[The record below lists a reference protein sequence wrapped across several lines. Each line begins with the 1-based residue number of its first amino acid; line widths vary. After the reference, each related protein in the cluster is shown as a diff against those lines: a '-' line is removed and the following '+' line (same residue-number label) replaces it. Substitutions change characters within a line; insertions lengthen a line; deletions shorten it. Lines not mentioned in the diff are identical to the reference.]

1 MKLCIH
7 RGTHQIGGIATEI
20 STASTRI
27 LIDMGDELSL
37 DPNFVS
43 APLNIPGV
51 TDANGRCDAVLFTH
65 YHGDHTGQMLRIRP
79 EIPLYAGALAKDIM
93 RLSSAHSWKKD
104 EALCKRIET
113 IRTFSAGVPFLIGD
127 IQITPFS
134 IDHSAADSYL
144 FIIEADGK
152 RLLYTGDFR
161 LHGVRGKTMDKI
173 LDRRIGKVDV
183 VVTEGTT
190 VSRSEHEVVTEWD
203 LQKRVKAYL
212 RQYKYVFVLC
222 ATTNLDRIFALA
234 RAVPRG
240 KYCICDD
247 YQRTLVET
255 VSKHW
260 NGISSFY
267 EMPKLLSFKYHPPA
281 RFAELGG
288 LMFVRANSKFEAII
302 RQYDPAQS
310 ILLYSMWDG
319 YRTKPDSNIPEFLS
333 LTGTWAEL
341 HTSGHA
347 SPDDLRHVIEKAAPE
362 IVIPM
367 HTDAPQKMQTLCQNR
382 TVILLNFLRRL
393 DTDGAANTG
402 RAAPNYIPDHPCFI
416 GSTGSCRRRAC
427 DRSGTLYHPESE
439 AALRRFAG

>member
-7 RGTHQIGGIATEI
+7 RGTHQIGGIAAEI

-51 TDANGRCDAVLFTH
+51 TDGNGHCDAVLFTH

-144 FIIEADGK
+144 FLIEADDK
-152 RLLYTGDFR
+152 RVLYTGDFR

-173 LDRRIGKVDV
+173 LDRRIGKVDAII
-183 VVTEGTT
+183 TEGTT
-190 VSRSEHEVVTEWD
+190 VSRTDGKTVTEWE
-203 LQKRVKAYL
+203 LQARVRNYL
-212 RQYKYVFVLC
+212 QQYKYVFVLC

-240 KYCICDD
+240 KYCICDE
-247 YQRTLVET
+247 YQKTLVET

-319 YRTKPDSNIPEFLS
+319 YRTKPGSTIPDFLS

-347 SPDDLRHVIEKAAPE
+347 SPDDLRHVIEKADPE

-382 TVILLNFLRRL
+382 TVILLK
-393 DTDGAANTG
+393 
-402 RAAPNYIPDHPCFI
+402 
-416 GSTGSCRRRAC
+416 
-427 DRSGTLYHPESE
+427 DREEL
-439 AALRRFAG
+439 LL

>member
-51 TDANGRCDAVLFTH
+51 TDGNGHCEAVLFTH

-144 FIIEADGK
+144 FLIEADGK

-173 LDRRIGKVDV
+173 LDRRIGKVDAII
-183 VVTEGTT
+183 TEGTT
-190 VSRSEHEVVTEWD
+190 VSRTDGKTVTEWE
-203 LQKRVKAYL
+203 LQARVRNYL
-212 RQYKYVFVLC
+212 QQYKYVFVLC

-247 YQRTLVET
+247 YQKTLVET

-267 EMPKLLSFKYHPPA
+267 EMPKLLSFKHHPPA

-347 SPDDLRHVIEKAAPE
+347 SPDDLRHVIEKADPQL
-362 IVIPM
+362 VIPM

-382 TVILLNFLRRL
+382 TVILLK
-393 DTDGAANTG
+393 
-402 RAAPNYIPDHPCFI
+402 
-416 GSTGSCRRRAC
+416 
-427 DRSGTLYHPESE
+427 DREEL
-439 AALRRFAG
+439 LL

>member
-7 RGTHQIGGIATEI
+7 RGTHQIGGIAAEI

-43 APLNIPGV
+43 APLHIPGV

-134 IDHSAADSYL
+134 IDHSAADSYMFL
-144 FIIEADGK
+144 IEADGK

-173 LDRRIGKVDV
+173 LDRRIGKVDAII
-183 VVTEGTT
+183 TEGTT
-190 VSRSEHEVVTEWD
+190 VSRTDGKTVTEWE
-203 LQKRVKAYL
+203 LQARVRNYL
-212 RQYKYVFVLC
+212 QQYKYVFVLC

-247 YQRTLVET
+247 YQKTLVET

-347 SPDDLRHVIEKAAPE
+347 SPDDLRHVIEKADPE

-367 HTDAPQKMQTLCQNR
+367 HTDAPQKIQTLCQNR
-382 TVILLNFLRRL
+382 TVILLK
-393 DTDGAANTG
+393 
-402 RAAPNYIPDHPCFI
+402 
-416 GSTGSCRRRAC
+416 
-427 DRSGTLYHPESE
+427 DREEL
-439 AALRRFAG
+439 LL

>member
-7 RGTHQIGGIATEI
+7 RGTHQIGGIAAEI

-51 TDANGRCDAVLFTH
+51 TDGNGHCDAVLFTH

-79 EIPLYAGALAKDIM
+79 EIPIYAGALAKDIM
-93 RLSSAHSWKKD
+93 RLSAERGGQKN

-113 IRTFSAGVPFLIGD
+113 IQAFSPGKPFLIGD
-127 IQITPFS
+127 IQITPFC
-134 IDHSAADSYL
+134 IDHSACDSYMFL
-144 FIIEADGK
+144 IEADGK

-173 LDRRIGKVDV
+173 LDRRIGKVDAII
-183 VVTEGTT
+183 TEGTT
-190 VSRSEHEVVTEWD
+190 VSRTDGKTVTEWE
-203 LQKRVKAYL
+203 LQARVRNYL
-212 RQYKYVFVLC
+212 QQYKYVFVLC

-234 RAVPRG
+234 HAVPRG

-247 YQRTLVET
+247 YQKTLVET

-347 SPDDLRHVIEKAAPE
+347 SPDDLRHVIEKADPQL
-362 IVIPM
+362 VIPM

-382 TVILLNFLRRL
+382 KVILLK
-393 DTDGAANTG
+393 
-402 RAAPNYIPDHPCFI
+402 
-416 GSTGSCRRRAC
+416 
-427 DRSGTLYHPESE
+427 DREEL
-439 AALRRFAG
+439 LL

>member
-7 RGTHQIGGIATEI
+7 RGTHQIGGIAAEI

-51 TDANGRCDAVLFTH
+51 TDANGRYDAVLFTH

-93 RLSSAHSWKKD
+93 RLSSAHSWKTD

-144 FIIEADGK
+144 FLIEADGK
-152 RLLYTGDFR
+152 RVLYTGDFR
-161 LHGVRGKTMDKI
+161 LHGVRGNVMDKI

-247 YQRTLVET
+247 YQKTLVET

-319 YRTKPDSNIPEFLS
+319 YRTKPGSTIPDFLA

-347 SPDDLRHVIEKAAPE
+347 SPDDLRHVIEKADPE

-382 TVILLNFLRRL
+382 TVILLK
-393 DTDGAANTG
+393 
-402 RAAPNYIPDHPCFI
+402 
-416 GSTGSCRRRAC
+416 
-427 DRSGTLYHPESE
+427 DREEL
-439 AALRRFAG
+439 LL

>member
-7 RGTHQIGGIATEI
+7 RGTHQIGGIAAEI

-144 FIIEADGK
+144 FLIEADGK
-152 RLLYTGDFR
+152 RVLYTGDFR

-173 LDRRIGKVDV
+173 LDRRIGKVDAII
-183 VVTEGTT
+183 TEGTT
-190 VSRSEHEVVTEWD
+190 VSRTDGKTVTEWE
-203 LQKRVKAYL
+203 LQARVRNYL
-212 RQYKYVFVLC
+212 QQYKYVFVLC

-247 YQRTLVET
+247 YQKTLVET

-382 TVILLNFLRRL
+382 KVILLK
-393 DTDGAANTG
+393 
-402 RAAPNYIPDHPCFI
+402 
-416 GSTGSCRRRAC
+416 
-427 DRSGTLYHPESE
+427 DREEL
-439 AALRRFAG
+439 LL

>member
-7 RGTHQIGGIATEI
+7 RGTHQIGGIAAEIATE
-20 STASTRI
+20 TTRI

-51 TDANGRCDAVLFTH
+51 TDGNGHCEAVLFTH

-134 IDHSAADSYL
+134 IDHSAADSYMFL
-144 FIIEADGK
+144 IEADGK

-173 LDRRIGKVDV
+173 LDRRIGKVDAII
-183 VVTEGTT
+183 TEGTM
-190 VSRSEHEVVTEWD
+190 VSRTDGKTVTEWE
-203 LQKRVKAYL
+203 LQARVRNYL
-212 RQYKYVFVLC
+212 QQYKYVFVLC

-247 YQRTLVET
+247 YQKTLVET

-347 SPDDLRHVIEKAAPE
+347 SPDDLRHVIEKADPE

-382 TVILLNFLRRL
+382 TVILLK
-393 DTDGAANTG
+393 
-402 RAAPNYIPDHPCFI
+402 
-416 GSTGSCRRRAC
+416 
-427 DRSGTLYHPESE
+427 DREEL
-439 AALRRFAG
+439 LL

>member
-7 RGTHQIGGIATEI
+7 RGTHQIGGIAAEI
-20 STASTRI
+20 STASTHI
-27 LIDMGDELSL
+27 LIDMGDELSP

-51 TDANGRCDAVLFTH
+51 TNGNGHCDAVLFTH

-79 EIPLYAGALAKDIM
+79 EIPIYAGALAKDIM
-93 RLSSAHSWKKD
+93 RLSAERGGQKN
-104 EALCKRIET
+104 EALCRRIET
-113 IRTFSAGVPFLIGD
+113 IQAFSPGKPFLIGD
-127 IQITPFS
+127 IQITPFC
-134 IDHSAADSYL
+134 IDHSACDSYL
-144 FIIEADGK
+144 FLIEADGK

-161 LHGVRGKTMDKI
+161 LHGVRGNVMDKI

-247 YQRTLVET
+247 YQKMLVET

-260 NGISSFY
+260 SGISSFY
-267 EMPKLLSFKYHPPA
+267 EMPKLLSFKHHPPA

-288 LMFVRANSKFEAII
+288 LMFVRANSKFGAII

-319 YRTKPDSNIPEFLS
+319 YRTKPDSTIPEFLS

-347 SPDDLRHVIEKAAPE
+347 SPDDLRHVIEKADPE

-382 TVILLNFLRRL
+382 KVILLK
-393 DTDGAANTG
+393 
-402 RAAPNYIPDHPCFI
+402 
-416 GSTGSCRRRAC
+416 
-427 DRSGTLYHPESE
+427 DREEL
-439 AALRRFAG
+439 LL

>member
-7 RGTHQIGGIATEI
+7 RGTHQIGGIAAEI

-43 APLNIPGV
+43 APLHIPGV

-144 FIIEADGK
+144 FLIEADGK
-152 RLLYTGDFR
+152 RVLYTGDFR
-161 LHGVRGKTMDKI
+161 LHGVRGETMDKI

-212 RQYKYVFVLC
+212 QQYKYVFVLC

-247 YQRTLVET
+247 YQKMLVET

-267 EMPKLLSFKYHPPA
+267 EMPKLLSFKHHPPA

-319 YRTKPDSNIPEFLS
+319 YRTKPDSTIPEFLS

-347 SPDDLRHVIEKAAPE
+347 SPDDLRHVIEKADPE

-382 TVILLNFLRRL
+382 TVILLK
-393 DTDGAANTG
+393 
-402 RAAPNYIPDHPCFI
+402 
-416 GSTGSCRRRAC
+416 
-427 DRSGTLYHPESE
+427 DREEL
-439 AALRRFAG
+439 LL

>member
-7 RGTHQIGGIATEI
+7 RGTHQIGGIAAEI

-51 TDANGRCDAVLFTH
+51 TDGNGHCDAVLFTH

-79 EIPLYAGALAKDIM
+79 EIPIYAGALAKDIM

-144 FIIEADGK
+144 FLIEADGK
-152 RLLYTGDFR
+152 RVLYTGDFR
-161 LHGVRGKTMDKI
+161 LHGVRGETMDKI

-247 YQRTLVET
+247 YQKMLVET

-347 SPDDLRHVIEKAAPE
+347 SPDDLRHVIEKADPE

-382 TVILLNFLRRL
+382 TVILLK
-393 DTDGAANTG
+393 
-402 RAAPNYIPDHPCFI
+402 
-416 GSTGSCRRRAC
+416 
-427 DRSGTLYHPESE
+427 DREEL
-439 AALRRFAG
+439 LL

>member
-7 RGTHQIGGIATEI
+7 RGTHQIGGIAAEI
-20 STASTRI
+20 STASTHI

-51 TDANGRCDAVLFTH
+51 TDGNGHCDAVLFTH

-79 EIPLYAGALAKDIM
+79 EIPIYAGALAKDIM
-93 RLSSAHSWKKD
+93 RLSAERGGQKN
-104 EALCKRIET
+104 EALCRRIET
-113 IRTFSAGVPFLIGD
+113 IQAFSPGKPLLIGD
-127 IQITPFS
+127 IQITPFC
-134 IDHSAADSYL
+134 IDHSACDSYL
-144 FIIEADGK
+144 FLIEADGK

-161 LHGVRGKTMDKI
+161 LHGVRGNVMDKI
-173 LDRRIGKVDV
+173 LDRRIETVDV

-240 KYCICDD
+240 KYCICDE
-247 YQRTLVET
+247 YQKTLVET

-319 YRTKPDSNIPEFLS
+319 YRTKPGSTIPDFLA
-333 LTGTWAEL
+333 LTGTWETL

-347 SPDDLRHVIEKAAPE
+347 SPDDLRHVIEKADPE

-382 TVILLNFLRRL
+382 TVILLK
-393 DTDGAANTG
+393 
-402 RAAPNYIPDHPCFI
+402 
-416 GSTGSCRRRAC
+416 
-427 DRSGTLYHPESE
+427 DREEL
-439 AALRRFAG
+439 LL

>member
-7 RGTHQIGGIATEI
+7 RGTHQIGGIAAEI

-43 APLNIPGV
+43 APLHIPGV

-127 IQITPFS
+127 IQITPFC
-134 IDHSAADSYL
+134 IDHSACDSYL
-144 FIIEADGK
+144 FLIEAAGK

-173 LDRRIGKVDV
+173 LDRRIGKVDAII
-183 VVTEGTT
+183 TEGTT
-190 VSRSEHEVVTEWD
+190 VSRTDGKTVTEWE
-203 LQKRVKAYL
+203 LQARVRNYL
-212 RQYKYVFVLC
+212 QQYKYVFVLC

-247 YQRTLVET
+247 YQKTLVET

-347 SPDDLRHVIEKAAPE
+347 SPDDLRHVIEKADPE

-382 TVILLNFLRRL
+382 TVILLK
-393 DTDGAANTG
+393 
-402 RAAPNYIPDHPCFI
+402 
-416 GSTGSCRRRAC
+416 
-427 DRSGTLYHPESE
+427 DREEL
-439 AALRRFAG
+439 LL

>member
-7 RGTHQIGGIATEI
+7 RGTHQIGGIAAEI

-51 TDANGRCDAVLFTH
+51 TDGNGHCEAVLFTH

-113 IRTFSAGVPFLIGD
+113 IRTFSAGVSFLIGD

-134 IDHSAADSYL
+134 IDHSACDSYL
-144 FIIEADGK
+144 FLIEADGK
-152 RLLYTGDFR
+152 RVLYTGDFR

-173 LDRRIGKVDV
+173 LDRRIGKVDAII
-183 VVTEGTT
+183 TEGTT
-190 VSRSEHEVVTEWD
+190 VSRTDGKTVTEWE
-203 LQKRVKAYL
+203 LQARVKDVL
-212 RQYKYVFVLC
+212 QQYKYVFVLC

-247 YQRTLVET
+247 YQKTLVET

-319 YRTKPDSNIPEFLS
+319 YRTKPGSTIPDFLS

-347 SPDDLRHVIEKAAPE
+347 SPDDLRHVIEKADPE

-382 TVILLNFLRRL
+382 TVILLK
-393 DTDGAANTG
+393 
-402 RAAPNYIPDHPCFI
+402 
-416 GSTGSCRRRAC
+416 
-427 DRSGTLYHPESE
+427 DREEL
-439 AALRRFAG
+439 LL

>member
-1 MKLCIH
+1 MRLCIH
-7 RGTHQIGGIATEI
+7 RGTHQIGGIAAEI

-51 TDANGRCDAVLFTH
+51 TDGNGCCDAVLFTH

-93 RLSSAHSWKKD
+93 RLSAEHGGQKN
-104 EALCKRIET
+104 EALCERMET
-113 IRTFSAGVPFLIGD
+113 IRTFSPGEPFFIGD
-127 IQITPFS
+127 IQITLFC
-134 IDHSAADSYL
+134 IDHSACDSYL
-144 FIIEADGK
+144 FLIEADGK

-161 LHGVRGKTMDKI
+161 LHGVRGNVMDKI
-173 LDRRIGKVDV
+173 LDRRVGTVDV

-190 VSRSEHEVVTEWD
+190 VSRSDPEAVTEWD
-203 LQKRVKAYL
+203 LQRRVKAYL

-222 ATTNLDRIFALA
+222 AATNLDRIFALA

-240 KYCICDD
+240 KYCICDG
-247 YQRTLVET
+247 YQKALVKA
-255 VSKHW
+255 VSHRW
-260 NGISSFY
+260 GRLSSFY
-267 EMPKLLSFKYHPPA
+267 EMPKLTTYGDNLLP
-281 RFAELGG
+281 RFQERGG
-288 LMFVRANSKFEAII
+288 LMFVRANRQFERIL
-302 RQYDPAQS
+302 RQFDPQQS

-319 YRTKPDSNIPEFLS
+319 YRTKPGSDIPKFLS

-347 SPDDLRHVIEKAAPE
+347 SPEDLRHVIEKADPE

-367 HTDAPQKMQTLCQNR
+367 HTDAPQKMQAICPNR
-382 TVILLNFLRRL
+382 GVILLK
-393 DTDGAANTG
+393 DGEEL
-402 RAAPNYIPDHPCFI
+402 
-416 GSTGSCRRRAC
+416 
-427 DRSGTLYHPESE
+427 TL
-439 AALRRFAG
+439 

>member
-7 RGTHQIGGIATEI
+7 RGTHQIGGIAVEI

-51 TDANGRCDAVLFTH
+51 TDGNGHCDAVLFTH

-79 EIPLYAGALAKDIM
+79 EIPIYAGALAKDIM
-93 RLSSAHSWKKD
+93 RLSAERGGQKN
-104 EALCKRIET
+104 EALCRRIET
-113 IRTFSAGVPFLIGD
+113 IQAFSPGKPFLIGD
-127 IQITPFS
+127 IQITPFC
-134 IDHSAADSYL
+134 IDHSACDSYL
-144 FIIEADGK
+144 FLIEADGK

-161 LHGVRGKTMDKI
+161 LHGVRGNVMDKI
-173 LDRRIGKVDV
+173 LDRRVGTVDV

-222 ATTNLDRIFALA
+222 AATNLDRIFALA

-247 YQRTLVET
+247 YQKTLVET

-319 YRTKPDSNIPEFLS
+319 YRTKPGSTIPDFLS

-347 SPDDLRHVIEKAAPE
+347 SPDDLRHVIEKADPE

-382 TVILLNFLRRL
+382 TVILLK
-393 DTDGAANTG
+393 
-402 RAAPNYIPDHPCFI
+402 
-416 GSTGSCRRRAC
+416 
-427 DRSGTLYHPESE
+427 DREEL
-439 AALRRFAG
+439 LL

>member
-7 RGTHQIGGIATEI
+7 RGTHQIGGIAAEI

-51 TDANGRCDAVLFTH
+51 TDRNGHCAAVLLTH

-144 FIIEADGK
+144 FLIEADGK
-152 RLLYTGDFR
+152 RILYTGDFR

-173 LDRRIGKVDV
+173 LDRRIGKVDAII
-183 VVTEGTT
+183 TEGTT
-190 VSRSEHEVVTEWD
+190 VSRTDGKTVTEWE
-203 LQKRVKAYL
+203 LQARVRNYL
-212 RQYKYVFVLC
+212 QQYKYVFVLC

-247 YQRTLVET
+247 YQKTLVET

-319 YRTKPDSNIPEFLS
+319 YRTKPGSTIPDFLA
-333 LTGTWAEL
+333 LTGTWETL

-347 SPDDLRHVIEKAAPE
+347 SPDDLRHVIEKADPE

-382 TVILLNFLRRL
+382 KVILLK
-393 DTDGAANTG
+393 
-402 RAAPNYIPDHPCFI
+402 
-416 GSTGSCRRRAC
+416 
-427 DRSGTLYHPESE
+427 DREEL
-439 AALRRFAG
+439 LL

>member
-7 RGTHQIGGIATEI
+7 RGTHQIGGIAAEI

-51 TDANGRCDAVLFTH
+51 TDANGHCNAVLFTH

-79 EIPLYAGALAKDIM
+79 EIPIYAGALAKDIM
-93 RLSSAHSWKKD
+93 RLSAERGGQKN
-104 EALCKRIET
+104 EALCRRIET
-113 IRTFSAGVPFLIGD
+113 IQTFSPGKPFLIGD
-127 IQITPFS
+127 IQITPFC
-134 IDHSAADSYL
+134 IDHSACDSYMFL
-144 FIIEADGK
+144 IEADGK

-161 LHGVRGKTMDKI
+161 LHGVRGNVMDKI
-173 LDRRIGKVDV
+173 LDRRIGTVDV

-190 VSRSEHEVVTEWD
+190 VSCSEHEVVTEWD

-247 YQRTLVET
+247 YQKMLVET

-260 NGISSFY
+260 SGISSFY
-267 EMPKLLSFKYHPPA
+267 EMPKLLSFKHHPPA

-288 LMFVRANSKFEAII
+288 LMFVRANSKFGAII
-302 RQYDPAQS
+302 CQYDPAQS

-319 YRTKPDSNIPEFLS
+319 YRTKPDSTIPEFLS

-347 SPDDLRHVIEKAAPE
+347 SPDDLRHVIEKADPE

-382 TVILLNFLRRL
+382 KVILLK
-393 DTDGAANTG
+393 
-402 RAAPNYIPDHPCFI
+402 
-416 GSTGSCRRRAC
+416 
-427 DRSGTLYHPESE
+427 DREEL
-439 AALRRFAG
+439 LL

>member
-7 RGTHQIGGIATEI
+7 RGTHQIGGIAAEI

-51 TDANGRCDAVLFTH
+51 TDGNGHCDAVLFTH

-79 EIPLYAGALAKDIM
+79 EIPIYAGALAKDIM
-93 RLSSAHSWKKD
+93 RLSAERGGQKN
-104 EALCKRIET
+104 EALCRRIET
-113 IRTFSAGVPFLIGD
+113 IQTFSPGKPFLIGD
-127 IQITPFS
+127 IQITPFC
-134 IDHSAADSYL
+134 IDHSACDSYMFL
-144 FIIEADGK
+144 IEADSK

-173 LDRRIGKVDV
+173 LDRRIGKVDAII
-183 VVTEGTT
+183 TEGTT
-190 VSRSEHEVVTEWD
+190 VSRTDGKTVTEWE
-203 LQKRVKAYL
+203 LQARVRNYL
-212 RQYKYVFVLC
+212 QQYKYVFVLC

-247 YQRTLVET
+247 YQKMLVET

-260 NGISSFY
+260 SGISSFY
-267 EMPKLLSFKYHPPA
+267 EMPKLLSFKHHPPA

-288 LMFVRANSKFEAII
+288 LMFVRANSKFGAII
-302 RQYDPAQS
+302 CQYDPAQS

-319 YRTKPDSNIPEFLS
+319 YRTKPGSTIPDFLA
-333 LTGTWAEL
+333 LTDTWETL

-347 SPDDLRHVIEKAAPE
+347 SPEDLRHVIEKADPQL
-362 IVIPM
+362 VIPM
-367 HTDAPQKMQTLCQNR
+367 HTDAPQKMQALCPDR
-382 TVILLNFLRRL
+382 TVVLLKDEEELSL
-393 DTDGAANTG
+393 
-402 RAAPNYIPDHPCFI
+402 
-416 GSTGSCRRRAC
+416 
-427 DRSGTLYHPESE
+427 
-439 AALRRFAG
+439 

>member
-7 RGTHQIGGIATEI
+7 RGTHQIGGIAAEIATE
-20 STASTRI
+20 TTRI

-37 DPNFVS
+37 DLGFVS
-43 APLNIPGV
+43 APLHIPGV

-65 YHGDHTGQMLRIRP
+65 YHGDHTGQMLRIRL
-79 EIPLYAGALAKDIM
+79 EIPLYAVALAKDIM

-144 FIIEADGK
+144 FLIEADGK
-152 RLLYTGDFR
+152 RVLYTGDFR

-173 LDRRIGKVDV
+173 LDRRIGKVDAII
-183 VVTEGTT
+183 TEGTT
-190 VSRSEHEVVTEWD
+190 VSRTDGKTVTEWE
-203 LQKRVKAYL
+203 LQARVKGFL
-212 RQYKYVFVLC
+212 QRYKYVFVLC

-247 YQRTLVET
+247 YQKTLAET

-260 NGISSFY
+260 SGISSFY
-267 EMPKLLSFKYHPPA
+267 EMPKLLSFKHHPPA

-288 LMFVRANSKFEAII
+288 LMFVRANSRFEAII

-319 YRTKPDSNIPEFLS
+319 YRTKPGSTIPDFLA
-333 LTGTWAEL
+333 LTGTWETL

-347 SPDDLRHVIEKAAPE
+347 SPEDLRHVIEKADPQL
-362 IVIPM
+362 VIPM
-367 HTDAPQKMQTLCQNR
+367 HTDAPQKMQALCPDR
-382 TVILLNFLRRL
+382 TVVLLK
-393 DTDGAANTG
+393 DGEEL
-402 RAAPNYIPDHPCFI
+402 
-416 GSTGSCRRRAC
+416 S
-427 DRSGTLYHPESE
+427 L
-439 AALRRFAG
+439 

>member
-7 RGTHQIGGIATEI
+7 RGTHQIGGIAAEI

-43 APLNIPGV
+43 APLHIPGV

-134 IDHSAADSYL
+134 IDHSACDSYL
-144 FIIEADGK
+144 FLIEADGK

-173 LDRRIGKVDV
+173 LDRRIGKVDAII
-183 VVTEGTT
+183 TEGTT
-190 VSRSEHEVVTEWD
+190 VSRTDGKTVTEWE
-203 LQKRVKAYL
+203 LQARVRNYL

-247 YQRTLVET
+247 YQKTLVET

-319 YRTKPDSNIPEFLS
+319 YRTKPGSTIPDFLS

-347 SPDDLRHVIEKAAPE
+347 SPDDLRHVIEKADPE

-382 TVILLNFLRRL
+382 TVILLK
-393 DTDGAANTG
+393 
-402 RAAPNYIPDHPCFI
+402 
-416 GSTGSCRRRAC
+416 
-427 DRSGTLYHPESE
+427 DREEL
-439 AALRRFAG
+439 LL

>member
-7 RGTHQIGGIATEI
+7 RGTHQIGGIAAEI

-51 TDANGRCDAVLFTH
+51 TDANGHCNAVLFTH

-79 EIPLYAGALAKDIM
+79 EIPIYAGALAKDIM
-93 RLSSAHSWKKD
+93 RLSAERGGQKN
-104 EALCKRIET
+104 EALCRRIET
-113 IRTFSAGVPFLIGD
+113 IQTFSPGKPFLIGD
-127 IQITPFS
+127 IQITPFC
-134 IDHSAADSYL
+134 IDHSACDSYMFL
-144 FIIEADGK
+144 IEADGK

-161 LHGVRGKTMDKI
+161 LHGVRGNVMDKI
-173 LDRRIGKVDV
+173 LDRRIGTVDV

-247 YQRTLVET
+247 YQKMLVET

-260 NGISSFY
+260 SGISSFY
-267 EMPKLLSFKYHPPA
+267 EMPKLLSFKHHPPA

-288 LMFVRANSKFEAII
+288 LMFVRANSKFGAII

-319 YRTKPDSNIPEFLS
+319 YRTKPDSTIPEFLS

-347 SPDDLRHVIEKAAPE
+347 SPDDLRHVIEKADPE

-382 TVILLNFLRRL
+382 KVILLK
-393 DTDGAANTG
+393 
-402 RAAPNYIPDHPCFI
+402 
-416 GSTGSCRRRAC
+416 
-427 DRSGTLYHPESE
+427 DREEL
-439 AALRRFAG
+439 LL